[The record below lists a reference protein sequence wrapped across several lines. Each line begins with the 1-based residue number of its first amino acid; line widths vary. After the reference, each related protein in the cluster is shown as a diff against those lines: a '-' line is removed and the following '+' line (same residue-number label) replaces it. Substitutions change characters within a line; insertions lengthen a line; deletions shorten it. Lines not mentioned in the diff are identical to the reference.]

1 MPQLS
6 VHECF
11 EGIYTVYDVGI
22 GKSDKESYKKV
33 ARSAGMDIS
42 DTWVYEDILRG
53 VRAAH
58 NAGLKVCAVY
68 DKDSA
73 DDWDEIC
80 SIADKCI
87 ITG

>member
-1 MPQLS
+1 MFLR
-6 VHECF
+6 
-11 EGIYTVYDVGI
+11 GIYTVYDVGI

-58 NAGLKVCAVY
+58 NAGLKCVLYMIKTRQMTGMRYAVLQ
-68 DKDSA
+68 
-73 DDWDEIC
+73 INV
-80 SIADKCI
+80 
-87 ITG
+87 